1 MTRESTVAP
10 QPRSGARRRAAP
22 DAPLVWFFDGAFAT
36 CLADMEDTFR
46 RALVQVGDVS
56 RIAVLIELSLP
67 ALESRLTAGEAVQP
81 SWSRFLNAMTERYGL
96 PGAPRVRYL
105 KTPGPLASLVIAY
118 RS

>member
-1 MTRESTVAP
+1 MNGESTAV
-10 QPRSGARRRAAP
+10 PRAKSAARRRAAP
-22 DAPLVWFFDGAFAT
+22 GAPLVWFFDGAFAT

-67 ALESRLTAGEAVQP
+67 ALKSRLAAGEAIQP
-81 SWSRFLNAMTERYGL
+81 AWSRFLNALTERYGL